1 MMIKSRWL
9 ILLFALVVC
18 LSTSSAMAG
27 GDANVILG
35 QKTLTEGQF
44 DDLGVDGQ
52 PEIGVAVTLDFQWPV
67 ALAIDLL
74 STHDDRTSTD
84 AAAVPG
90 TTRTKVETLEL
101 DIGVRKFWEI
111 KKWRPYVGGGLSMIQ
126 LDTKQTRT
134 PSPFTAEIPLGSG
147 NFEVFTPDPDILID
161 DDDSG
166 IGFWLAGGTLWTLP
180 EGFNVGAELRYS
192 DADGDLTSEQFNT
205 KQSFD
210 AGGFHLAVMLG
221 YHW

>member
-1 MMIKSRWL
+1 MMITGRWL

-27 GDANVILG
+27 GDANAVFG
-35 QKTLTEGQF
+35 YKTLSEGTF
-44 DDLGVDGQ
+44 DDLGVDSQ
-52 PEIGVAVTLDFQWPV
+52 PVLGVSVTLDFQWPV

-74 STHDDRTSTD
+74 SSHDDRSEALSPTVTR
-84 AAAVPG
+84 
-90 TTRTKVETLEL
+90 RTKVDTLEL
-101 DIGVRKFWEI
+101 DLGVRKFWEI

-126 LDTKQTRT
+126 LDTKQTT
-134 PSPFTAEIPLGSG
+134 STVILG
-147 NFEVFTPDPDILID
+147 NIVEDTLID

-166 IGFWLAGGTLWTLP
+166 IGFWLSGGTLWTLP

-192 DADGDLTSEQFNT
+192 DADGDLTSEQFTT